1 MKRVYT
7 RGHENSRVLFGK
19 ECRRRNVMN
28 TRETQQAVQQEL
40 AQHHD
45 TMIQFLRDLVAI
57 PSYDSQI
64 GPVGDAVG
72 ARMADLGFDEVR
84 RDSMGNILGR
94 IGNGPR
100 TLLYDSHIDTVS
112 IADPRQWQWDP
123 FKGKFETGITYGLGV
138 GDEKWSTTP
147 MS

>member
-1 MKRVYT
+1 MD
-7 RGHENSRVLFGK
+7 L
-19 ECRRRNVMN
+19 
-28 TRETQQAVQQEL
+28 RETQIIVQQEL
-40 AQHHD
+40 AQYHD

-94 IGNGPR
+94 IGSGTR
-100 TLLYDSHIDTVS
+100 ILLYDSHLDTVS
-112 IADPRQWQWDP
+112 IADPGQWQWAP
-123 FKGKFETGITYGLGV
+123 FKGKFQHCI
-138 GDEKWSTTP
+138 
-147 MS
+147 

>member
-1 MKRVYT
+1 
-7 RGHENSRVLFGK
+7 
-19 ECRRRNVMN
+19 MN
-28 TRETQQAVQQEL
+28 IHETQRAVQQEL

-45 TMIQFLRDLVAI
+45 TMIQFLCDLVAI

-94 IGNGPR
+94 IGSGLVFCSTIAILIRSVLPIQVNGNGIPSR
-100 TLLYDSHIDTVS
+100 VS
-112 IADPRQWQWDP
+112 SRMVLSMALALAMKSALRRR
-123 FKGKFETGITYGLGV
+123 
-138 GDEKWSTTP
+138 
-147 MS
+147 